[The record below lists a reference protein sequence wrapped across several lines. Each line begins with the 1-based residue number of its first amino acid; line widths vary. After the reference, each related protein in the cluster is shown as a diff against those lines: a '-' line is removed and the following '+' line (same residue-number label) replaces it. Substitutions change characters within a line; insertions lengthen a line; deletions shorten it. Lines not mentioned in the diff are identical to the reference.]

1 MSIDTNI
8 KEAQT
13 SNALQATKAG
23 VISLAIKEKAT
34 LYSAYMPF
42 VAGGGLFVPTS
53 KHYKMGDEIFM
64 LLSLPDDNDKM
75 NLAGKVIWIN
85 PVAQNGKPQGIDVQF
100 NQNSSSQQLKDKIEM
115 MLGNAI
121 QSGHPTFTI

>member
-8 KEAQT
+8 KEAQN
-13 SNALQATKAG
+13 SNAFQSTKAG

-42 VAGGGLFVPTS
+42 VSGGGLFVPTT
-53 KHYKMGDEIFM
+53 KHYQMGDEVFM
-64 LLSLPDDNDKM
+64 LLSLPEDNDKM
-75 NLAGKVIWIN
+75 NLAGKVVWIN
-85 PVAQNGKPQGIDVQF
+85 PVAQNGKPQGIGVQF
-100 NQNSSSQQLKDKIEM
+100 NQNSSSQQLKDKIEI

-121 QSGHPTFTI
+121 QSGHPTYTI